1 MVAILQSECSALEC
15 KNKVFMDYMIFVN
28 NVGYVICKD
37 CVKRFSKLHQLMLK
51 DYKLNTKLDLKEE
64 KQRGDWCNKC
74 NLDRMTLVGYC
85 VGCETYRAIVDEKR
99 MKKKKDFWLYHPAL
113 NIPARNMT
121 GRYRPAGTHKTT
133 KCPLIEIELT
143 LSDKNR

>member
-1 MVAILQSECSALEC
+1 
-15 KNKVFMDYMIFVN
+15 
-28 NVGYVICKD
+28 
-37 CVKRFSKLHQLMLK
+37 ML
-51 DYKLNTKLDLKEE
+51 KLNTKLDLKEE

-85 VGCETYRAIVDEKR
+85 GGCETYRAIFDEKRMTFVGYCAGCETYRAIVDEKR

-143 LSDKNR
+143 LSDKNY